1 MLNLNPAR
9 KMVKSYA
16 NAVNKGP
23 PEFKVVDESPMLVA
37 LAPMG
42 WGYWSL
48 RVISFGYAW
57 QRFGT
62 LTYKSRHRLQQFFFG
77 GVGHT

>member
-1 MLNLNPAR
+1 MLHLTRN
-9 KMVKSYA
+9 MVKSYA
-16 NAVNKGP
+16 NAVNK
-23 PEFKVVDESPMLVA
+23 SPSEVMVADKSCGLDA
-37 LAPMG
+37 LAPMD

-62 LTYKSRHRLQQFFFG
+62 LTYKSRHRLQQLFFG
-77 GVGHT
+77 GMGHT